1 MNKQEKET
9 CFLKTLRL
17 YDHHNQPVASIL
29 TEQVKG
35 AFDPT
40 QVYET
45 SFLKYKESIYYFKR
59 TYCDPEDPGE
69 GASES
74 GGGGAGGGEAPLTGT
89 AAWECANKMDKI
101 VYL

>member
-1 MNKQEKET
+1 MQEKEP

-40 QVYET
+40 HVYET

-59 TYCDPEDPGE
+59 MYSDPEDPAE

-74 GGGGAGGGEAPLTGT
+74 GGGGAGGGDAGAGGG
-89 AAWECANKMDKI
+89 AALHDVNKI

>member
-1 MNKQEKET
+1 MQEKEP

-17 YDHHNQPVASIL
+17 YDHHNVPVASIL

-35 AFDPT
+35 AFDPIHI
-40 QVYET
+40 YET

-59 TYCDPEDPGE
+59 MYSEPEDE
-69 GASES
+69 VVGADGGSS
-74 GGGGAGGGEAPLTGT
+74 GGPPVGGDAGLGGSPASH
-89 AAWECANKMDKI
+89 AVNKI